1 MLGIEGILFPVRI
14 HTLLESPMR
23 CYLASLFVLL
33 LTLPWWTPP
42 DWSVTPASKME
53 VQAAR
58 LERIERQHWRLAR
71 PAVQSHP

>member
-1 MLGIEGILFPVRI
+1 
-14 HTLLESPMR
+14 MR
-23 CYLASLFVLL
+23 CYLASLFALL

-58 LERIERQHWRLAR
+58 LEQIERQHWRLAR